1 MVKKKIKEKVK
12 RTSKSKISKKIDED
26 EIEAESMYGENKKEL
41 EHGLDDVEK
50 EIKKLGS
57 IISDISSEDVVN
69 RVEIKGTKPISQ
81 LKKGDKIK
89 VDGVEM
95 QVDTHYVLMDHG
107 RTKEMTIEVFNP
119 KTDKDFQLRYFSDQV
134 ETSMEFYELQEIVYV
149 RRPCKRVEW

>member
-12 RTSKSKISKKIDED
+12 RASKSKISKKIDED